1 MNTQI
6 VNQQTAAPAT
16 ITPLHYDNFIAFID
30 RPGRTAQTYI
40 TNLRQWAAWTAYRG
54 IQAPQRADIIAYRD
68 YLQTEHEA
76 VKMDPCS
83 PTGWT
88 YRTDRAGNRIKITCS
103 PNTAAQ
109 YLRTVCLFFKWTAA
123 AGIYPNIAENIHAP
137 KIRHDTH
144 KKEALTPA
152 AVVAVEDSIK
162 ATAADLE
169 TAAAGHEK
177 DRAGRIERAT
187 LQGKRLYAM
196 YLLTVTAGLRCIEL
210 SRANIRDLETAAG
223 ITYLYIQGKGHT
235 EADQKKAL
243 APEAAAAIRD
253 YLGCR
258 PDGGTGSAPLFAAT
272 GNRNKGGRIAATTI
286 SKMLKGALQ
295 GAGYDSHRL
304 TAHSLRHTAGTA
316 VQNMTGDLYAT
327 QKYMRHS
334 NPATTEI
341 YLHCDDQKK
350 EAQTAAAL
358 YGYYHGRKPA
368 PAAGDLSAILSGL
381 TPAQRLQLA
390 SMAAAIA

>member
-1 MNTQI
+1 MKNEIQ
-6 VNQQTAAPAT
+6 QQTAAPAT
-16 ITPLHYDNFIAFID
+16 ITARHYDNFISFID
-30 RPGRTAQTYI
+30 RPGRTAQTYL
-40 TNLRQWAAWTAYRG
+40 TNLRQWAAWTAYSG
-54 IQAPQRADIIAYRD
+54 IDTPTRADIIAYRD
-68 YLQTEHEA
+68 FLTGEHDA
-76 VKMDPCS
+76 LVWAPYS
-83 PTGWT
+83 PQGWS
-88 YRTDRAGNRIKITCS
+88 YRTDRAGRPLRVTCT
-103 PNTAAQ
+103 PNTVAQ
-109 YLRTVCLFFKWTAA
+109 YLRTVCMFFRWTAA
-123 AGIYPNIAENIHAP
+123 AGIYPNIADNIHAP

-152 AVVAVEDSIK
+152 AVVAIEDSIK
-162 ATAADLE
+162 STAADLE
-169 TAAAGHEK
+169 AAAATHNK
-177 DRAGRIERAT
+177 DRAGRVERAT
-187 LQGKRLYAM
+187 LQGKRLFAM

-210 SRANIRDLETAAG
+210 SRANVRDLETAAG
-223 ITYLYIQGKGHT
+223 VTYLFIQGKGHT

-253 YLGCR
+253 YLNSR

-272 GNRNKGGRIAATTI
+272 GNRNGGGRIAPTTI
-286 SKMLKGALQ
+286 SRMLKKALQ

-341 YLHCDDQKK
+341 YLHCEDAQR

-358 YGYYHGRKPA
+358 YGYYHGRKTD
-368 PAAGDLSAILSGL
+368 PAAVDLSAILSGL
-381 TPAQRLQLA
+381 TPAQRAQLA
-390 SMAAAIA
+390 SMAAATA